1 MNATLRGVALR
12 LHGPMQAWGGP
23 VIGDSR
29 PTLPFPTRSGVL
41 GLVAACMGILRHDND
56 RLLALAEGTRVH
68 VRVDARGTPL
78 VDDQTIQDNPNA
90 SPTRQTIQSK
100 RTYLCDASFA
110 AVVVPG
116 PHTSVEAIAAA
127 ALAPVFAPFLGR
139 RTCVLS
145 TPLLI
150 AAEVTGANPIA
161 LFDRVE
167 RGPKELL
174 EQLDPRRWNVRRE
187 AEDDGEAEAAWSP
200 VDEDFYLDVPEYPG
214 ALRRI
219 PIRDHLAGP
228 LPRQWRERFAVH
240 VRTHAQTPSLAETQS

>member
-1 MNATLRGVALR
+1 VNAPLCGVALR

-41 GLVAACMGILRHDND
+41 GLVAACMGILRSEND

-68 VRVDARGTPL
+68 VRVDASGTPL

-90 SPTRQTIQSK
+90 SITRQTIQSK

-116 PHTSVEAIAAA
+116 PHTSVQAIASAVQS
-127 ALAPVFAPFLGR
+127 PVFAPCLGR

-150 AAEVTGANPIA
+150 AAEVTGS
-161 LFDRVE
+161 DR
-167 RGPKELL
+167 
-174 EQLDPRRWNVRRE
+174 
-187 AEDDGEAEAAWSP
+187 
-200 VDEDFYLDVPEYPG
+200 
-214 ALRRI
+214 ALRQHRA
-219 PIRDHLAGP
+219 RTKATA
-228 LPRQWRERFAVH
+228 RVARSEAMERAF
-240 VRTHAQTPSLAETQS
+240 VRTRGRRG

>member
-1 MNATLRGVALR
+1 
-12 LHGPMQAWGGP
+12 MQAWGGP

-41 GLVAACMGILRHDND
+41 GIVAACMGIARGEND

-90 SPTRQTIQSK
+90 STTRQTIQSK

-110 AVVVPG
+110 VVVVPG
-116 PHTSVEAIAAA
+116 SSTSVEAIASA
-127 ALAPVFAPFLGR
+127 ALSPVWAPFLGR

-150 AAEVTGANPIA
+150 ASEVTGSDPIS
-161 LFDRVE
+161 LFDTIE
-167 RGPKELL
+167 RGPRELL
-174 EQLDPRRWNVRRE
+174 DQLAPAARWNASEGSEVL
-187 AEDDGEAEAAWSP
+187 AHEDA
-200 VDEDFYLDVPEYPG
+200 DFYLDVAEYPG
-214 ALRRI
+214 AVRRI
-219 PIRDHLAGP
+219 PIRDHFAGP

-240 VRTHAQTPSLAETQS
+240 VRIRHQSPSDL